1 MKQFFKF
8 AFASCLGVF
17 LFVVIFGIW
26 GIGSAVRMASNQ
38 SKAKPIK
45 PNSIL
50 ELDFSKSVPE
60 LTDNTSERD
69 PFQQESILG
78 LHAATAALARAKND
92 PNIKGILIK
101 PQLGHGMGHATAS
114 SMRRALEDFKKSGKF
129 IVAYADALSQGGY
142 YMASVADK
150 ITVSPLGMVEF
161 DGFASDMPFFK
172 DMLDKIGVKTQVY
185 YAGQFKSATE
195 PFRFNAMSP
204 QNRMQVREY
213 LGGLYDIFLA
223 NISKSRNIQVAD
235 LYSIANEMKVRTP
248 QDGVKYKLIDA
259 VGYYDEVLAD
269 LRKRLAL
276 KEDDKIASVGLETYD
291 ESNPAKKDFKSND
304 KIAVVYAEGN
314 IVLGGTSEDGG
325 GIEGNRYAKIIRQLR
340 MDKKVRAIVLRIN
353 SGGGSALASDLI
365 LRELDLAKKAGKPVI
380 ASFGD
385 VAASGG
391 YFIAAHADSIF
402 AENNTITGSI
412 GVFSLI
418 PSFQK
423 TLNEKMGIHFDT
435 VKTAKYAALSAVR
448 DFSEDEGK
456 IFQTMTDT
464 IYENFLSLVG
474 SGRKMTRDQVHAI
487 AQGRVWTGAK
497 GLEIGLV
504 DKIGNLDAAIAA
516 AAAKAGLTDYRT
528 TEYPKLKEPLEQ
540 IIDKFTGKKS
550 NETKQSFLK
559 SELGAMYPYYEQIR
573 LMQTMQGI
581 QARMPFDIHHL
592 N

>member
-8 AFASCLGVF
+8 VFASCLGVF
-17 LFVVIFGIW
+17 LFVVVFGIW

-38 SKAKPIK
+38 SKSKPIK

-78 LHAATAALARAKND
+78 LHAATAALARAKKD

-235 LYSIANEMKVRTP
+235 LYDIANEMKVRTP

-276 KEDDKIASVGLETYD
+276 KDDDKIASVGLETYD
-291 ESNPAKKDFKSND
+291 ESNPAKKDF
-304 KIAVVYAEGN
+304 
-314 IVLGGTSEDGG
+314 
-325 GIEGNRYAKIIRQLR
+325 
-340 MDKKVRAIVLRIN
+340 
-353 SGGGSALASDLI
+353 
-365 LRELDLAKKAGKPVI
+365 
-380 ASFGD
+380 
-385 VAASGG
+385 
-391 YFIAAHADSIF
+391 
-402 AENNTITGSI
+402 
-412 GVFSLI
+412 
-418 PSFQK
+418 
-423 TLNEKMGIHFDT
+423 
-435 VKTAKYAALSAVR
+435 
-448 DFSEDEGK
+448 
-456 IFQTMTDT
+456 
-464 IYENFLSLVG
+464 
-474 SGRKMTRDQVHAI
+474 
-487 AQGRVWTGAK
+487 
-497 GLEIGLV
+497 
-504 DKIGNLDAAIAA
+504 
-516 AAAKAGLTDYRT
+516 
-528 TEYPKLKEPLEQ
+528 
-540 IIDKFTGKKS
+540 
-550 NETKQSFLK
+550 
-559 SELGAMYPYYEQIR
+559 
-573 LMQTMQGI
+573 
-581 QARMPFDIHHL
+581 
-592 N
+592 

>member
-1 MKQFFKF
+1 
-8 AFASCLGVF
+8 
-17 LFVVIFGIW
+17 
-26 GIGSAVRMASNQ
+26 MASNQ